1 MTAQGREFH
10 RVAALAI
17 GTLALAL
24 VGERNGFAQRAGDFN
39 GDGYD
44 DLAIGVAG
52 ENQDRGG
59 VNVVLGSAAGLTGTG
74 NRFWSQEDLGF
85 AAEPGDLFGRSL
97 AVGNFDGDSYDDLA
111 IGAYGEGGRAGL
123 VHVLRGSPIGLG
135 TAGAIAFDQDS
146 PNVEGTREPGD
157 EFGRSLVSGDFDA
170 DGFDDLAIGVPGEG
184 GFAGG
189 VNVLYGSASGL
200 GAARDQFWNQPATGL
215 GGSAEPLEEF
225 GRALA
230 TGDLDGDGFDDLAIG
245 VPGEFSGGGAAHVLF
260 GTVNG
265 LAAARGQFWHQ
276 NSPEIL
282 GSVEPGDRF
291 GQSLAVGDFTGDGF
305 DDLAAGVPGESD
317 SRGIVNVI
325 LGTASGLTS
334 VGDFLLSEAGVD
346 AVEIGDGFGFALA
359 AGDANRD
366 GRAELFVGIPTEDIG
381 TQEDE
386 GAVQAFRGTATGL
399 VPLRFVTARA
409 EGGAA
414 AGDRFGYA
422 LVLGDFD
429 GNGRVELAVGSP
441 FDDVGPAAD
450 AGSITILERANV
462 RFLHQDSGEIQGV
475 ADTSDA
481 FGFALGG
488 R

>member
-1 MTAQGREFH
+1 MTAQGREIH
-10 RVAALAI
+10 RVAALVI
-17 GTLALAL
+17 GTLAFAL
-24 VGERNGFAQRAGDFN
+24 VGERTGFAQRAGDFN

-74 NRFWSQEDLGF
+74 NRFWSQGDLGF

-97 AVGNFDGDSYDDLA
+97 AIGDFDGDGFDDLV
-111 IGAYGEGGRAGL
+111 IGVYGEGGRAGG
-123 VHVLRGSPIGLG
+123 VHALRGSAGGL
-135 TAGAIAFDQDS
+135 TAVGASFFDQDTLG
-146 PNVEGTREPGD
+146 VEGTREAGD
-157 EFGRSLVSGDFDA
+157 EFGRSLVAGDFDA

-260 GTVNG
+260 GTAAG
-265 LAAARGQFWHQ
+265 LSAARGQFWSQ
-276 NSPEIL
+276 D
-282 GSVEPGDRF
+282 SVEVLDAAEVGDRF
-291 GQSLAVGDFTGDGF
+291 GQSLCAGDFTGDGF
-305 DDLAAGVPGESD
+305 DDLAVGVPGED
-317 SRGIVNVI
+317 SSSGAVSV
-325 LGTASGLTS
+325 LFGSAAGLTS
-334 VGDFLLSEAGVD
+334 IGDVILRQTGVD
-346 AVEIGDGFGFALA
+346 DVAPGDAFGSALA

-366 GRAELFVGIPTEDIG
+366 GRAELFVGIPLETIG
-381 TQEDE
+381 TQEYE
-386 GAVQAFRGTATGL
+386 GAVQVFRGSATG
-399 VPLRFVTARA
+399 PKPMRFVPAHN

-414 AGDRFGYA
+414 AGDWFGYA
-422 LVLGDFD
+422 LVLGDWNGD
-429 GNGRVELAVGSP
+429 GRIELAVGSP

-450 AGSITILERANV
+450 GGSITILEKANV
-462 RFLHQDSGEIQGV
+462 RYLHQNTGEIQGV

-481 FGFALGG
+481 LGFALGG